1 MRDAAH
7 YHQKAK
13 ESAYKVISEET
24 EIFKWFDESFERY
37 DKGKPYMFFSDTK
50 DIEKIDPIWE
60 HSDQLNTLGFFVVRD
75 ESNDGTL
82 VFYGLAQEA
91 IELMTHK

>member
-13 ESAYKVISEET
+13 ESAYQKISEET
-24 EIFKWFDESFERY
+24 EIFKWFDERHEECPTL
-37 DKGKPYMFFSDTK
+37 PYMYFCDTK
-50 DIEKIDPIWE
+50 DREKTDPIWDY
-60 HSDQLNTLGFFVVRD
+60 SNQLNTLGFFVIKD
-75 ESNDGTL
+75 ESNGGTL
-82 VFYGLAQEA
+82 VFYVLSQEA